1 MEKNEKNVGYKTLAI
16 VDPFGRLKV
25 KVISNDLVVNS
36 IKFCN
41 YLYDTSYDMKPSGK
55 STYFNWDKGF
65 GDITAEVDSSSKRSL
80 NSSELMFCIPTNGQ
94 GDPLDICPRNMLL
107 AAIRKLS
114 DYDLELKVGVEL
126 EFYLLKQQ
134 PSSHND
140 YSNYEVNDYDGDYD
154 FQQTMKIGNDWP
166 QLQDALLSAGVEVE
180 GYKSECG
187 RGQIEINLR
196 YGEALH
202 HADNVIVAKHV
213 IKDFYAEKGLICTF
227 MAKPNIND
235 AGSGLHTHISLHSRL
250 TSEPAPA
257 TTVDRAI
264 DGVISRVK
272 EWMPFYAPNINSYK
286 RFSEGYWAPTEV
298 TKGSDDRTSMI
309 RVIEDTTYRF
319 EFRLPGADANIYL
332 VLVGLIYS
340 ICDGLDLTV
349 EEGTKK
355 IDRNLYA
362 ASNTFGRSRTV
373 AGYIGEAAQAHYLN
387 LFISEFELANN
398 VVSSC
403 ELERYLKHA

>member
-1 MEKNEKNVGYKTLAI
+1 
-16 VDPFGRLKV
+16 
-25 KVISNDLVVNS
+25 
-36 IKFCN
+36 
-41 YLYDTSYDMKPSGK
+41 
-55 STYFNWDKGF
+55 
-65 GDITAEVDSSSKRSL
+65 
-80 NSSELMFCIPTNGQ
+80 
-94 GDPLDICPRNMLL
+94 
-107 AAIRKLS
+107 
-114 DYDLELKVGVEL
+114 
-126 EFYLLKQQ
+126 
-134 PSSHND
+134 
-140 YSNYEVNDYDGDYD
+140 
-154 FQQTMKIGNDWP
+154 
-166 QLQDALLSAGVEVE
+166 
-180 GYKSECG
+180 
-187 RGQIEINLR
+187 
-196 YGEALH
+196 
-202 HADNVIVAKHV
+202 
-213 IKDFYAEKGLICTF
+213 
-227 MAKPNIND
+227 
-235 AGSGLHTHISLHSRL
+235 
-250 TSEPAPA
+250 
-257 TTVDRAI
+257 
-264 DGVISRVK
+264 
-272 EWMPFYAPNINSYK
+272 MPFYAPNINSYK